1 MSFFIGGGGR
11 VANDDKGKDIR
22 RRKKNTSKQR
32 RKILYLGNARRM
44 QGKARKE
51 KIRTKD
57 TIPEIEG
64 KRR

>member
-1 MSFFIGGGGR
+1 MMTKTRIL
-11 VANDDKGKDIR
+11 DEE
-22 RRKKNTSKQR
+22 KKNTSKQR